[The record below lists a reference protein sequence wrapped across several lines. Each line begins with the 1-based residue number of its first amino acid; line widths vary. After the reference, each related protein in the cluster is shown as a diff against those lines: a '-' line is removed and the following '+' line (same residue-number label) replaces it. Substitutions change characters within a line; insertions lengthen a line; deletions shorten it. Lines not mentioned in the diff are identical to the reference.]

1 MDERRGGPAGWGGVL
16 VVDDHEPIRGLMR
29 AVLEGAG
36 YAVREAGDGAA
47 ALRLALEARPAVIL
61 LDLGLPG
68 PDGRQVLAADR
79 RGPGPHAPVVLM
91 SAAWSLEQYA
101 AEEGAAGLSKPFTVT
116 ELLAV
121 VGRYVPPPGGGPD
134 APE

>member
-1 MDERRGGPAGWGGVL
+1 MDDGGGGGGGGVL
-16 VVDDHEPIRGLMR
+16 VVDDHAGICAVVR

-47 ALRLALEARPAVIL
+47 ALRLVREARPVLIL
-61 LDLGLPG
+61 LDMRMPG
-68 PDGRQVLAADR
+68 MDGPGFLAAYR

-91 SAAWSLEQYA
+91 TGARDPAAA
-101 AEEGAAGLSKPFTVT
+101 AAAAGATSHLHKPFKVA

-121 VGRYVPPPGGGPD
+121 VRRYVPPPD
-134 APE
+134 ALE